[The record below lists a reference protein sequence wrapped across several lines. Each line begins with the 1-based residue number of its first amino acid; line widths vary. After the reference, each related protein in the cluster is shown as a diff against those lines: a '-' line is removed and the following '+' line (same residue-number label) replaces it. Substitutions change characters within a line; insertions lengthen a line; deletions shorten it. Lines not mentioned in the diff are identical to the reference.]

1 MKVLKR
7 AFLAFAFLAS
17 GVLAGPAAE
26 LETGAQAPLPP
37 HTELYSFADIYRL
50 AMYAP
55 TLTAP
60 AGEPLP
66 VRFAVAPGA
75 TALSAGPR
83 FSVSAISQREGW
95 MLLVAGLAATGW
107 VAHRRLA
114 NAL

>member
-7 AFLAFAFLAS
+7 ALLVFAFLAS
-17 GVLAGPAAE
+17 GALAGPAAE

-37 HTELYSFADIYRL
+37 HPELYSFADIYRL
-50 AMYAP
+50 AVYAP
-55 TLTAP
+55 TLPAP
-60 AGEPLP
+60 ASEPLP

-75 TALSAGPR
+75 TLSAGPR